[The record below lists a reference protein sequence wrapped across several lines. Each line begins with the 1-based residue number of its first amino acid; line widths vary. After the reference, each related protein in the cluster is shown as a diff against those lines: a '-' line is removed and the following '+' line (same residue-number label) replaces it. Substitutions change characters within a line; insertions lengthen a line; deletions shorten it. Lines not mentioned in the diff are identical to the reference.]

1 MFLRRINLLLTAT
14 MVAGLM
20 LLGGTAH
27 AQNNPKILRIA
38 STVEPPILIDYF
50 DSGAAFLPM
59 RIFMQPQW
67 AKLPDGTVVP
77 TLIDELPSEQNGGI
91 SQNPDGKS
99 VIKFRIADWAVW
111 SDGQP
116 IVADD
121 FKLVFDVA
129 TDGLSNL
136 RASYRFIYG
145 AKVDSITQGATDKD
159 VVITFAGPQP
169 EWANAWIPPLPAH
182 VLRAP
187 YEAAVKDHKGMDT
200 MTDYLRAPT
209 VGNGPYVFAEWQ
221 PGQFV
226 RFTRNPKYW
235 KTPYFDEV
243 VLSFYPDTNVVKQ
256 LLASGETDLSAFD
269 IPFLQAYDLVNQNP
283 NAVQLQ
289 TPFEGERVELQMNQG
304 PKGFPALK
312 DVNVRKAIEMGIDRQ
327 YIIDNLYDGKT
338 EVPHSYWDGTAWYN
352 PNTPFVGYDP
362 DGAKALLRQA
372 GWYDDTGDGVA
383 KSHAVTGVA
392 DGTPLV
398 LRAATLNSTDSSE
411 FESTLLTVQDML
423 AKIGVK
429 MSIETF
435 SLATFYAP
443 VNVGGPWSTGS
454 HDLYL
459 MHWATGVDTIN
470 QFQEYACNDI
480 PSDQNPGG
488 VNASQFCDPQI
499 DKDWKVLYTAMSPD
513 DRQNAVNDIQNIIA
527 DNVYTIYMV
536 KRTSAILIN
545 KTIQGFVWG
554 GFAGNP
560 LISLADM
567 SRTAS

>member
-1 MFLRRINLLLTAT
+1 MAALVVPGAA
-14 MVAGLM
+14 V
-20 LLGGTAH
+20 H
-27 AQNNPKILRIA
+27 AQNNPKVFRIA
-38 STVEPPILIDYF
+38 STEEPPILIDYF
-50 DSGAAFLPM
+50 DVGPAFLPM

-77 TLIDELPSEQNGGI
+77 TLIDELPSEQNGGL
-91 SQNPDGKS
+91 SQTADGKS

-129 TDGLSNL
+129 TDGVSNL

-145 AKVDSITQGATDKD
+145 AKVESIAQGATDKD

-169 EWANAWIPPLPAH
+169 EWANAWILPLPAH

-187 YEAAVKDHKGMDT
+187 YEALLKDHKGMDT
-200 MTDYLRAPT
+200 MVDWLRAPT

-221 PGQFV
+221 SGQFV

-243 VLSFYPDTNVVKQ
+243 VVSFYPDANVLKQ
-256 LLASGETDLSAFD
+256 LLASGDSDFNAFD
-269 IPFLQAYDLVNQNP
+269 IPFLQAYDLANQNP
-283 NAVQLQ
+283 NTVQLQ
-289 TPFEGERVELQMNQG
+289 TPFEGERVELEMNQG

-312 DVNVRKAIEMGIDRQ
+312 DLNVRKAIEMGIDRQ
-327 YIIDNLYDGKT
+327 YIVDNLYDGKT

-352 PNTPFVGYDP
+352 PNTPFFGYDP
-362 DGAKALLRQA
+362 DGAKNLLRQA

-383 KSHAVTGVA
+383 KAHGVA
-392 DGTPLV
+392 GVDDGTPLV
-398 LRAATLNSTDSSE
+398 LKAATLASTDSSE
-411 FESTLLTVQDML
+411 YENTLLTVQEML
-423 AKIGVK
+423 GKIGVK
-429 MSIETF
+429 ISGIDTF
-435 SLATFYAP
+435 NLGVFYGP
-443 VNVGGPWSTGS
+443 VSSGGPYATGAY
-454 HDLYL
+454 DLYL

-470 QFQEYACNDI
+470 QFQLYGCADI
-480 PSDQNPGG
+480 PSDRNPGG
-488 VNASQFCDPQI
+488 ENGSQFCDPEI
-499 DKDWKVLYTAMSPD
+499 DQNWKLLGTAMNPD
-513 DRQNAVNDIQNIIA
+513 DRQNAVNQIQNIIA
-527 DNVYTIYMV
+527 DKVYTIYMV
-536 KRTSAILIN
+536 KRTTALVLN
-545 KTIQGFVWG
+545 KNIQGFVWG

-567 SRTAS
+567 TRAGS